1 MSGQHGTDGSC
12 CGHTTSDQQTLTQTI
27 KEMDFSRGLWGAA
40 VNGDMERVMKL
51 LSDGTNPN
59 IPDTSGYSPLVY
71 RETCCH
77 GDCILV
83 ALRLS
88 SR

>member
-1 MSGQHGTDGSC
+1 MNTSISGHDSC
-12 CGHTTSDQQTLTQTI
+12 CSHTTSDQQTLTQTI